1 MCGIAGLWT
10 RGLLGP
16 EAPDDLDSMLAALHH
31 RGPDGRGRFHDAS
44 VALGHTRLAIIDLAG
59 GAQPMGNEDA
69 SIRVT
74 FNGEIF
80 NYRALRRELQERG
93 HRFATQSDTEVIV
106 HLYEEH
112 GEAFVERLS
121 GQFALALWDAPRRR
135 LVLARDRAGIRP
147 LFYTWV
153 NGRLAF
159 ASEVKALF
167 ALPGTPRRID
177 VEGLAGVF
185 ALWAPIAPTT
195 VFEGI
200 EALPP
205 AHRMVIGDEGVRVER
220 YWDWPFGEPAAAADP
235 SATASDEDR
244 AEELHALLVDAVRQ
258 QLQSDVPVAAYLS
271 GGIDSSAITALIA
284 RYSDTPLQTF
294 SLTFEDAE
302 FDESAHQ
309 LAMAR
314 HLGTTHRPVP
324 CRKADIGREFARAVR
339 HTEVPLVRT
348 AAVPMMKLADAVRA
362 AGFKVVLTGEGAD
375 EVFAGYDLFKEARVR
390 RFIAAQPQS
399 AWRSRILA
407 RLYPWMAHSPG
418 RAGALA
424 QPFLAGGDAAEVN
437 APWTSHLARIRST
450 QRTAAFFSPALR
462 ARIEGWDAKAALA
475 GLLPEG
481 SANWPPLAR
490 DQYLEATTLMSGY
503 LLSSQGDRV
512 AMAASI
518 EARFP
523 FLDERVM
530 AFGAALPPRL
540 KLRGLREKVL
550 LRRAMRSEVPAA
562 ILERHKQPY
571 RAPDSASFFDPQS
584 GAPLPYV
591 AELLSEPRLADAGL
605 FDAASVARLVAKCRA
620 GRAIGFA
627 DNMAFVGVLSTM
639 LVHEQFVRGHEV
651 G

>member
-10 RGLLGP
+10 RGRLCP
-16 EAPDDLDSMLAALHH
+16 EAPDDLERMLQALHH
-31 RGPDGRGRFHDAS
+31 RGPDGRGRFHDAQ
-44 VALGHTRLAIIDLAG
+44 VALGHTRLSIIDLAT
-59 GAQPMGNEDA
+59 GAQPMGNEDGRV
-69 SIRVT
+69 RVT

-80 NYRALRRELQERG
+80 NYRELRRELQARG

-112 GEAFVERLS
+112 GKAFVERLN
-121 GQFALALWDAPRRR
+121 GQFALALWDAKRRR
-135 LVLARDRAGIRP
+135 LVLSRDRAGIRP
-147 LFYTWV
+147 LFYTWAH
-153 NGRLAF
+153 GRLAF

-167 ALPGTPRRID
+167 ALAETPRRLD
-177 VEGLAGVF
+177 ARGLAGIF
-185 ALWAPIAPTT
+185 SLWTPIAPAT

-200 EALPP
+200 EMLPP
-205 AHRMVIGDEGVRVER
+205 AHRMVVSDEGVQVER
-220 YWDWPFGEPAAAADP
+220 YWDWPFAAADGMP
-235 SATASDEDR
+235 AARRDEDLT
-244 AEELHALLVDAVRQ
+244 EELHALLVNAVRL

-284 RYSDTPLQTF
+284 RHTETPLQTF

-302 FDESAHQ
+302 FDESPHQ

-324 CRKADIGREFARAVR
+324 CRKADIGCEFPRAIR
-339 HTEVPLVRT
+339 HTEVPVVRT
-348 AAVPMMKLADAVRA
+348 AAVPMMKLADAVRS

-390 RFIAAQPQS
+390 RFIAAQPGS

-407 RLYPWMAHSPG
+407 RLYPWLVHSPG

-424 QPFLAGGDAAEVN
+424 QPFLAGVDAADVN
-437 APWTSHLARIRST
+437 APWSGHAARIKST
-450 QRTAAFFSPALR
+450 QRATAFFAPAMR
-462 ARIEGWDAKAALA
+462 ALVQGWDARAALV
-475 GLLPEG
+475 GLLPAT
-481 SANWPPLAR
+481 STLWPPLAR

-503 LLSSQGDRV
+503 LLSSQGDRM

-530 AFGAALPPRL
+530 EFGAGLPPRL

-550 LRRAMRSEVPAA
+550 LKRAMARELPAA
-562 ILERHKQPY
+562 ILQRYKQPY
-571 RAPDSASFFDPQS
+571 RAPDSASFFDASS

-605 FDAASVARLVAKCRA
+605 FDAPSVARLLAKCRA

-639 LVHEQFVRGHEV
+639 LVHEQFVRGHAV
-651 G
+651 A